1 MGASAMTEQQR
12 AEYMAIVAAVS
23 STSAGNLKG
32 DADRLARWA
41 WRIWESADSFIEDG
55 DIEP

>member
-1 MGASAMTEQQR
+1 MNEQQR
-12 AEYMAIVAAVS
+12 AEYMAIVAAVAAN
-23 STSAGNLKG
+23 SAGNLKG

-41 WRIWESADSFIEDG
+41 WRIWDSADSFIEDG